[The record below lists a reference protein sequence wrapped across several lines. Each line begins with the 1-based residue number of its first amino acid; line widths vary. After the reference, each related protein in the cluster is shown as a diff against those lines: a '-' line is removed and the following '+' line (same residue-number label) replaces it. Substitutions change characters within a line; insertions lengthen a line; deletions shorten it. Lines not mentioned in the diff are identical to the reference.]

1 MNKNKFL
8 IRTKN
13 IIDKVYTISFKD
25 NILYIIVRHI
35 IIVFKV
41 ITATKSNNNCVPIRL
56 VQIERTFSKAIF
68 QFCKIEIDISS
79 MCVSPLT

>member
-1 MNKNKFL
+1 MNKNNFL

-41 ITATKSNNNCVPIRL
+41 ITATKSNNKL
-56 VQIERTFSKAIF
+56 RTDKACSNRTHIF
-68 QFCKIEIDISS
+68 
-79 MCVSPLT
+79 

>member
-1 MNKNKFL
+1 MNKNNFL

-13 IIDKVYTISFKD
+13 IIDKVYTISFKG

-41 ITATKSNNNCVPIRL
+41 ITATKSNNKL
-56 VQIERTFSKAIF
+56 RTDKACSNRTHIF
-68 QFCKIEIDISS
+68 
-79 MCVSPLT
+79 

>member
-1 MNKNKFL
+1 MNKNNFL

-35 IIVFKV
+35 IIVFKL
-41 ITATKSNNNCVPIRL
+41 ITATKSNNKL
-56 VQIERTFSKAIF
+56 RTDKACSNRTHIF
-68 QFCKIEIDISS
+68 
-79 MCVSPLT
+79 